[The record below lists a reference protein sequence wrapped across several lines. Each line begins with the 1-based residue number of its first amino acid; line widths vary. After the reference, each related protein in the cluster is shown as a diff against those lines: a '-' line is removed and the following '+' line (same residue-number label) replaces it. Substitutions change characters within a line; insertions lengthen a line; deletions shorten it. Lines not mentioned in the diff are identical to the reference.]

1 MAKQTGV
8 HVREFLK
15 IDQSEL
21 REGLKTDLNV
31 IYEDGVVI
39 PMTYKEI
46 IVQRYMLDIF
56 KVIDKNKKFKVP
68 IRSGFCISNFYTNGI
83 LTSKTLNK
91 CFETILSDVIELV
104 VKPSNSRDCLPGIYE
119 KMYDVFNDIY
129 NDLLYNILE
138 YSNSI
143 NIHDFLEIQFEDE
156 LLKSMSDVV
165 KKKTPE
171 SVTHTY
177 DVLDKIIRGNEK
189 LKKDNIIARGYISG
203 SVNANQVK
211 QLLAS
216 RGYVTELNSSIFS
229 IPVASSFTLGMQD
242 IYDLGIESR
251 AGAKALYLSNKAV
264 QDSEYFAREL
274 QLITMIVE
282 RLVDG
287 DCGNHDYMDWYVRD
301 SKNGGK
307 SDLPNLIGKYYFNPK
322 TGQEDVITE
331 KDKHL
336 EGTTIKLRVA
346 INCKLKDDRAVCSK
360 CFGDLYHAIHK
371 HTNIGHFCSTEM
383 TEKLTQSILS
393 TKHLSGTA
401 SGNTVK
407 LDDVKKN
414 IFTIKSNNYYF
425 KPNVI
430 KKGFDVKLLID
441 MDSAF
446 GLKDLNP
453 TVDVHKL
460 NPTRI
465 SKVAAIIL
473 QITNNKTGEIELLNM
488 EIKDNNKYGILTY
501 SFLNYAL
508 KVGYTLDDY
517 DRYVIDMNAWD
528 YNNPFI
534 VMPEFEYNFLN
545 LARNIKSLLR
555 NIKVIKGV
563 GSTETPES
571 LLQQLFDL
579 VNFKLDVNIAMLD
592 VIIYAMTVRSIKH
605 DDFNLGRNSNDRQL
619 MKSLEIITNRSL
631 GAGYAWQD
639 VVNNILSPKSYYGHN
654 AIDHPLDI
662 MIKPN
667 EVMKHTYGDNK

>member
-1 MAKQTGV
+1 MVKDKGV
-8 HVREFLK
+8 CVREFLK
-15 IDQSEL
+15 FTQSEL
-21 REGLKTDLNV
+21 RQGLKTDLNV

-39 PMTYKEI
+39 PMTSKEI

-56 KVIDKNKKFKVP
+56 KVIDAISNSQVP
-68 IRSGFCISNFYTNGI
+68 IRSGICISNFYTNGV

-91 CFETILSDVIELV
+91 CFEVILSDVVELI
-104 VKPSNSRDCLPGIYE
+104 VKPNNSRDCLPMIYS
-119 KMYDVFNDIY
+119 KMYEIFNVIY
-129 NDLLYNILE
+129 NDLLYNILH

-156 LLKSMSDVV
+156 LLKSMADVV
-165 KKKTPE
+165 KLKTPE
-171 SVTHTY
+171 SVNKTY
-177 DVLDKIIRGNEK
+177 EVLDKIIRGNAE
-189 LKKDNIIARGYISG
+189 LKKHNIIARGYISG

-216 RGYVTELNSSIFS
+216 RGYVTELNSSIFNT
-229 IPVASSFTLGMQD
+229 PVASSFTLGMQH

-251 AGAKALYLSNKAV
+251 SGAKALYLSNRAV

-287 DCGNHDYMDWYVRD
+287 DCGNNDYMDWFVR
-301 SKNGGK
+301 SSENGGK
-307 SDLPNLIGKYYFNPK
+307 SDLANLIGKYYYNPTTK
-322 TGQEDVITE
+322 REEVITE
-331 KDKHL
+331 NHKHL
-336 EGTTIKLRVA
+336 ENTTIKLRVA
-346 INCKLKDDRAVCSK
+346 INCKLQDDRAICSK

-371 HTNIGHFCSTEM
+371 HTNIGHFCSTEI

-401 SGNTVK
+401 SGNSVK
-407 LDDVKKN
+407 LDDVKRN

-425 KPNVI
+425 KSNII
-430 KKGFDVKLLID
+430 KRGVDIKLLIG
-441 MDSAF
+441 MDNAF

-453 TVDVHKL
+453 NVDIYKF

-465 SKVAAIIL
+465 SKVSEIML
-473 QITNNKTGEIELLNM
+473 QITNLKTNETNLLNI
-488 EIKDNNKYGILTY
+488 EIKDNNKFGILTY
-501 SFLNYAL
+501 SFLNYVL
-508 KVGYTLDDY
+508 KTGYVLDDF
-517 DRYVIDMNAWD
+517 DRYVINMNDWD
-528 YNNPFI
+528 YTNPLI

-545 LARNIKSLLR
+545 LAKNIKSLLR
-555 NIKVIKGV
+555 NIKVIKGE

-579 VNFKLDVNIAMLD
+579 VNFKLDVNIAMLEI
-592 VIIYAMTVRSIKH
+592 VVYAMTVSSIKQN
-605 DDFNLGRNSNDRQL
+605 DYNLGRNSNDRQM
-619 MKSLEIITNRSL
+619 MKSLELITNRSL

-639 VVNNILSPKSYYGHN
+639 VVNNILSPKSYYGQN
-654 AIDHPLDI
+654 GIDHPLDV

-667 EVMKHTYGDNK
+667 EVISNFYK

>member
-1 MAKQTGV
+1 MSQQVGV
-8 HVREFLK
+8 NVREFLK
-15 IDQSEL
+15 LDQSEI
-21 REGLKTDLNV
+21 RDGLKTNLNV
-31 IYEDGVVI
+31 IYEDSVVI

-56 KVIDKNKKFKVP
+56 KVIDKHKKLKVP
-68 IRSGFCISNFYTNGI
+68 IRSGFCITHFYTNGI

-91 CFETILSDVIELV
+91 CFETILSDVIELI
-104 VKPSNSRDCLPGIYE
+104 VKPSNSRECLPDLYK
-119 KMYDVFNDIY
+119 KMYEIFNDIY

-143 NIHDFLEIQFEDE
+143 NINDFLEIQFEDE
-156 LLKSMSDVV
+156 LLNSMADVV

-171 SVTHTY
+171 SVNNTY
-177 DVLDKIIRGNEK
+177 AVLDKIIRNNEE
-189 LKKDNIIARGYISG
+189 LKQHNIIARGYISG
-203 SVNANQVK
+203 SVNPNQVK

-216 RGYVTELNSSIFS
+216 RGYVTELNSSIFN
-229 IPVASSFTLGMQD
+229 IPVASSFTLGMRD
-242 IYDLGIESR
+242 MYDLGIESR

-287 DCGNHDYMDWYVRD
+287 DCGNHDYMDWFVRD
-301 SKNGGK
+301 GRNGEK
-307 SDLPNLIGKYYFNPK
+307 SDLPNLIGKYYYNP
-322 TGQEDVITE
+322 TTNREEVITE

-346 INCKLKDDRAVCSK
+346 INCKLQDDRAICTK

-401 SGNTVK
+401 SSNDVK
-407 LDDVKKN
+407 LDEVKKN

-425 KPNVI
+425 KPNIIRKGMDI
-430 KKGFDVKLLID
+430 KLFID

-453 TVDVHKL
+453 TVDVYKL

-465 SKVAAIIL
+465 SKVANLML
-473 QITNNKTGEIELLNM
+473 QVINTKTGEMNVFDM

-501 SFLNYAL
+501 DFLNYTL
-508 KVGYTLDDY
+508 KTGYILDDY
-517 DRYVIDMNAWD
+517 DRYVIDMNSWD
-528 YNNPFI
+528 YNKPLLN
-534 VMPEFEYNFLN
+534 MPEFEYNFLN
-545 LARNIKSLLR
+545 LARNIKGLLR
-555 NIKVIKGV
+555 NIKVTKGI
-563 GSTETPES
+563 GSEETPEA

-592 VIIYAMTVRSIKH
+592 VIVYAMTVRSIRNG
-605 DDFNLGRNSNDRQL
+605 DYNLGRNSQDRQL
-619 MKSLEIITNRSL
+619 MKSLELIANRSL

-639 VVNNILSPKSYYGHN
+639 VVNNILSPKSYYGQN

-662 MIKPN
+662 MLKPN
-667 EVMKHTYGDNK
+667 EVIKSQSNK